1 MKNSLKKRFDG
12 LRDRSLIQITGSRE
26 ILAEGCGEV
35 RTFDENCIVFVA
47 KRTICIEGEG
57 LSMTNLE
64 NGAVIISGNFSAIKF
79 EG

>member
-1 MKNSLKKRFDG
+1 MKKVIKNRFDAF
-12 LRDRSLIQITGSRE
+12 RDRSLIQITGNRE

-35 RTFDENCIVFVA
+35 RTFNENCVVFVA
-47 KRTICIEGEG
+47 KRTICIEGDG